1 MIFKQ
6 NCLSNIKALEAFL
19 LDLQY
24 GIIKKFKKFIHEYDD

>member
-19 LDLQY
+19 LDCNMV
-24 GIIKKFKKFIHEYDD
+24 IKKFKKFIHEYDD